1 MTTKKYGAR
10 ILALAV
16 GGIFSFGAEAA
27 IIPIDLNDFFTFDD
41 PDVSISVDG
50 TSAHFEEY
58 EFATFLRL
66 SNDPF
71 VGDPNVILPA
81 ADTSLTFDY
90 EFSEAVSGDD
100 SFSAFLFDAD
110 IGIVGGILET
120 FEVFD
125 TAVGSFS
132 FDLSSHVGLSLGLE
146 FELEDSDPFGG
157 VLGTTATLRNLSLT
171 TATVSEPP
179 TFLLFLGGIAM
190 FSVIGKKG
198 KNRAGRLVSQKQT

>member
-1 MTTKKYGAR
+1 MTTKKYGTR

-16 GGIFSFGAEAA
+16 GGIFSLGAEAA

-50 TSAHFEEY
+50 TSAHFVEY

-81 ADTSLTFDY
+81 ADTLLNFDY
-90 EFSEAVSGDD
+90 EFNEAAGGND

-110 IGIVGGILET
+110 VGIFGGILET
-120 FEVFD
+120 FDVFD
-125 TAVGSFS
+125 TQLGSFS
-132 FDLSSHVGLSLGLE
+132 FDLSSYVGLSLGLE
-146 FELEDSDPFGG
+146 FELADFDPSGG
-157 VLGTTATLRNLSLT
+157 ALGSTATLTNLALT
-171 TATVSEPP
+171 TTSAPMPLPP
-179 TFLLFLGGIAM
+179 TLWLFLGGLGVLAV
-190 FSVIGKKG
+190 SGKRYG
-198 KNRAGRLVSQKQT
+198 VRYGPHLTV